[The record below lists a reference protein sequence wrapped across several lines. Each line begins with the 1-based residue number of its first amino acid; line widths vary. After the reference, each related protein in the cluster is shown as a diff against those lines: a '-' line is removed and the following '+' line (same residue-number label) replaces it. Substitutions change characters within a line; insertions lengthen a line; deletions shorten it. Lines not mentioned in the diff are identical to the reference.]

1 MSAFTPKRKAK
12 VIKVLDDEEEDTG
25 KASPTGQEP
34 VKDGESTASL
44 QRPCADSVVRK
55 ANGMPDAAPGA
66 VKFTKK
72 PFRQSGLRK
81 SINFNESDDSNG
93 GVALGHSTKPK
104 AAPAQDND
112 EDDGPVVIRPTVSR
126 SSSLKQKKRK
136 STSRLSFG
144 GAGGDGDG
152 DGAPT
157 TEYTTPKKST
167 LGHQAFENSALKNR
181 LPMRT
186 FRDED
191 EDRPRYSKE
200 YLSELQNST
209 PNTPQNLTSLRMQD
223 EDGMDL
229 DDSELEGALIV
240 NQDDFASRPQQTNIL
255 TEAEIQERKQRRA
268 RLAQEQQDGD
278 FISFDDND
286 DGGTSLRKKKND
298 TRLVRED
305 EDLGE
310 GFDDFVEDGGLSLGK
325 KAEREE
331 KIRRRREMAEQIQ
344 MAEGGSGDE
353 SDDSEAERRAAFEA
367 AQTRSGMDGLQKPE
381 RNPAEQLLLVPPKI
395 TPLPSLTDC
404 LSRLQTTMRAME
416 LDLAEKKKHVED
428 LRQEKDGI
436 MARKEEVQQLLN
448 KAGQKYTAAVGN
460 GTSAVSATQS
470 PVRQITN
477 AGASEL
483 RVERGLE
490 SLGTT
495 PNERPD
501 VGELG

>member
-34 VKDGESTASL
+34 VKD
-44 QRPCADSVVRK
+44 
-55 ANGMPDAAPGA
+55 GA

-310 GFDDFVEDGGLSLGK
+310 GFDDFVEDG
-325 KAEREE
+325 AEREE

>member
-12 VIKVLDDEEEDTG
+12 VIKVLDDDEHDTG
-25 KASPTGQEP
+25 KPSPTGQEP
-34 VKDGESTASL
+34 V
-44 QRPCADSVVRK
+44 
-55 ANGMPDAAPGA
+55 NNDAAPVA
-66 VKFTKK
+66 VKFTRK
-72 PFRQSGLRK
+72 PIRQSGLRK
-81 SINFNESDDSNG
+81 SINFSEPDDSNG
-93 GVALGHSTKPK
+93 GVAVGDSAKPK
-104 AAPAQDND
+104 AVPTQDND
-112 EDDGPVVIRPTVSR
+112 EDDGPVVIRPAVSR

-144 GAGGDGDG
+144 GADVGDGD
-152 DGAPT
+152 DVPRA
-157 TEYTTPKKST
+157 EYTTPKKST
-167 LGHQAFENSALKNR
+167 LGYQALENSALKNR

-209 PNTPQNLTSLRMQD
+209 PNTPQSLSSLRMHD
-223 EDGMDL
+223 EDGMVL

-240 NQDDFASRPQQTNIL
+240 NEGDFASRPHQTNIL

-268 RLAQEQQDGD
+268 RLAHEQQDGD
-278 FISFDDND
+278 FISFDDD
-286 DGGTSLRKKKND
+286 DVGGTSLRKKKND

-310 GFDDFVEDGGLSLGK
+310 GFDDFVEDGGLSLGR

-331 KIRRRREMAEQIQ
+331 KVRRRREMAEQIQ
-344 MAEGGSGDE
+344 MAEGGSDDE
-353 SDDSEAERRAAFEA
+353 SDASEAERRAAFEA

-381 RNPAEQLLLVPPKI
+381 RNPAEHLLQVPPKI

-416 LDLAEKKKHVED
+416 LNLTEKKKRVEA

-436 MARKEEVQQLLN
+436 MTRKDEVQQLLN
-448 KAGQKYTAAVGN
+448 EAGQKYTAALGN
-460 GTSAVSATQS
+460 GVSAESTTHS
-470 PVRQITN
+470 PARQITN

-483 RVERGLE
+483 KVERGLE

>member
-12 VIKVLDDEEEDTG
+12 VIKVLDDDEDNTTT
-25 KASPTGQEP
+25 ASPASQEP
-34 VKDGESTASL
+34 VKD
-44 QRPCADSVVRK
+44 
-55 ANGMPDAAPGA
+55 DAAPVA
-66 VKFTKK
+66 VKFTRK

-81 SINFNESDDSNG
+81 SINFNNEPDDSNG
-93 GVALGHSTKPK
+93 GVAIGDSTKPK
-104 AAPAQDND
+104 AAPARNEND
-112 EDDGPVVIRPTVSR
+112 DDDDDGPVVIRPAVSR

-136 STSRLSFG
+136 SASRLSFG
-144 GAGGDGDG
+144 GAVGDADS
-152 DGAPT
+152 DDAAK

-167 LGHQAFENSALKNR
+167 LGYQAFENSALKNR

-186 FRDED
+186 FRDEE
-191 EDRPRYSKE
+191 EDRPKYSKE

-229 DDSELEGALIV
+229 DDSELEGAVIV
-240 NQDDFASRPQQTNIL
+240 NQADFAPRQHQTNIL
-255 TEAEIQERKQRRA
+255 TESEIQERKQRRA
-268 RLAQEQQDGD
+268 RLAQEQQQGDED

-286 DGGTSLRKKKND
+286 DGGASLRKKKAD
-298 TRLVRED
+298 TRLVPED

-310 GFDDFVEDGGLSLGK
+310 GFDDFVEDGGLSLGR

-353 SDDSEAERRAAFEA
+353 SDASEAERRAAFEA

-381 RNPAEQLLLVPPKI
+381 RNPAEQLLQVPPKI
-395 TPLPSLTDC
+395 TPLPSLTEC

-416 LDLAEKKKHVED
+416 LDLEEKKQRVQE
-428 LRQEKDGI
+428 LRQERDGI
-436 MARKEEVQQLLN
+436 MTRKDEVQQLLN
-448 KAGQKYTAAVGN
+448 EAGQKYTAAVGN
-460 GTSAVSATQS
+460 GASAESATQS

-477 AGASEL
+477 AVGASEL
-483 RVERGLE
+483 RAERGLE

>member
-12 VIKVLDDEEEDTG
+12 VIKVLDDDEYDTG
-25 KASPTGQEP
+25 KSSPTGQEP
-34 VKDGESTASL
+34 V
-44 QRPCADSVVRK
+44 
-55 ANGMPDAAPGA
+55 NNDAAPVA
-66 VKFTKK
+66 VKFTRK
-72 PFRQSGLRK
+72 PIRQSGLRK
-81 SINFNESDDSNG
+81 SINFNEPDDSNG
-93 GVALGHSTKPK
+93 GVAIGDSAKPK
-104 AAPAQDND
+104 AVPAQDDD
-112 EDDGPVVIRPTVSR
+112 EDDGPVVIRPAVSR

-136 STSRLSFG
+136 SSSRLSFG
-144 GAGGDGDG
+144 GADVGDGD
-152 DGAPT
+152 DVPM

-167 LGHQAFENSALKNR
+167 LGYQALENSALKNR

-209 PNTPQNLTSLRMQD
+209 PNTPQSLTSLRMQD
-223 EDGMDL
+223 EDGMVL

-240 NQDDFASRPQQTNIL
+240 NEGDFASRPHQTNIL

-268 RLAQEQQDGD
+268 RLAHEQQDGD
-278 FISFDDND
+278 FISFDDED
-286 DGGTSLRKKKND
+286 VGGTSLRKKKND

-310 GFDDFVEDGGLSLGK
+310 GFDDFVEDGGLSLGR

-331 KIRRRREMAEQIQ
+331 KVRRRREMAEQIQ
-344 MAEGGSGDE
+344 MAEGGSDDE
-353 SDDSEAERRAAFEA
+353 SDASEAERRAAFEA

-381 RNPAEQLLLVPPKI
+381 RNPAEQLLQVPPKI

-416 LDLAEKKKHVED
+416 LDLTEKKRRVEA

-436 MARKEEVQQLLN
+436 MTRKDEVQQLLN
-448 KAGQKYTAAVGN
+448 EAGQKYTAALGN
-460 GTSAVSATQS
+460 GVSAESTTQS
-470 PVRQITN
+470 TARQITN
-477 AGASEL
+477 AGTSEL
-483 RVERGLE
+483 KAERGLE

>member
-12 VIKVLDDEEEDTG
+12 VIKVLDDDEDDTG
-25 KASPTGQEP
+25 NASPIGQEP
-34 VKDGESTASL
+34 VKD
-44 QRPCADSVVRK
+44 
-55 ANGMPDAAPGA
+55 DAAPVA
-66 VKFTKK
+66 VKFTRK
-72 PFRQSGLRK
+72 PIRQSGLRR
-81 SINFNESDDSNG
+81 SINVNELDDSNG
-93 GVALGHSTKPK
+93 GVAIGDSAKPK
-104 AAPAQDND
+104 AVPTQDDD
-112 EDDGPVVIRPTVSR
+112 EDDGPVVIRPAVSR
-126 SSSLKQKKRK
+126 SSSLRQKKRK

-144 GAGGDGDG
+144 GAGTEGDGD
-152 DGAPT
+152 DVPK

-181 LPMRT
+181 LLMRS

-191 EDRPRYSKE
+191 EDRPKYSKE

-209 PNTPQNLTSLRMQD
+209 PNTPQSLTTLRMQD

-240 NQDDFASRPQQTNIL
+240 NEDEFASRPHQTTIL

-268 RLAQEQQDGD
+268 RLAHEQQDDD
-278 FISFDDND
+278 FISFDD
-286 DGGTSLRKKKND
+286 DGDGDMSLRKKKND

-331 KIRRRREMAEQIQ
+331 KVRRRREMAEQIQ
-344 MAEGGSGDE
+344 MAEGGSDDE
-353 SDDSEAERRAAFEA
+353 SDASEAERRAAFEA

-381 RNPAEQLLLVPPKI
+381 RNPAEHLLQVPPKI

-416 LDLAEKKKHVED
+416 LDLAEKKKRVEA
-428 LRQEKDGI
+428 LRREKDGI
-436 MARKEEVQQLLN
+436 MTRKDEVQQLLN
-448 KAGQKYTAAVGN
+448 EAGKKYTAAIGN
-460 GTSAVSATQS
+460 GASAESTTQS
-470 PVRQITN
+470 PDKQITN

-495 PNERPD
+495 PNERSD
-501 VGELG
+501 VGEQG